1 MGQFAG
7 VIPAWPAK
15 SAGQPSRLLP
25 QAASKRLQ
33 PPGRLAGPE
42 LTKGRPGVLNDHH
55 LQLRGK
61 DVPDVEAALN
71 ESERKIGVNKLAGLA
86 LGDLDKDVA
95 H

>member
-1 MGQFAG
+1 
-7 VIPAWPAK
+7 
-15 SAGQPSRLLP
+15 
-25 QAASKRLQ
+25 
-33 PPGRLAGPE
+33 
-42 LTKGRPGVLNDHH
+42 